1 MFRVQVDYL
10 TRTAIVPPDLP
21 ESPTEQ
27 SGGSAE
33 SGVHSP
39 NVRWREPTPEEHAL
53 ALTLSRTLQDPGDPP
68 RREVDRHVAPPGRL
82 VTSQAV
88 QGTASRALGVP
99 DFSRPWARPRR
110 TRRNVRPLRLGVL
123 TDISGSQRD
132 MVDLSCSLTWILSTA
147 GRDEGVDVL
156 SLLFGSDITSVAV
169 PGTSTRGVPEP
180 VRLSDT
186 ERFGEA
192 ADLLHRGLDL
202 DDRGTDRVV
211 VVFSDGGFTDE
222 ESDET
227 KRRLLTWARQGVS
240 VLWYSDVRDRPDHV
254 PLTARFRWINPS
266 GSARVDVIS
275 DVLVETERDR
285 SG

>member
-1 MFRVQVDYL
+1 MYKVQIDYL
-10 TRTAIVPPDLP
+10 TRTAVIPPDLP

-27 SGGSAE
+27 AGGRPE
-33 SGVHSP
+33 SGEHSP
-39 NVRWREPTPEEHAL
+39 NIRWRDPTREERASAL
-53 ALTLSRTLQDPGDPP
+53 RLSRTLQDPGDPP
-68 RREVDRHVAPPGRL
+68 RREVDRHALPPGRL

-99 DFSRPWARPRR
+99 DLSRPWARPRR
-110 TRRNVRPLRLGVL
+110 TRRNVRPLRMGVL

-169 PGTSTRGVPEP
+169 PGTSTRGIPEP
-180 VRLSDT
+180 VKLSDT
-186 ERFGEA
+186 ELFGGA
-192 ADLLHRGLDL
+192 AAALHRGLDL
-202 DDRGTDRVV
+202 DDRGADRVIV
-211 VVFSDGGFTDE
+211 VISDGDFTDGE
-222 ESDET
+222 TDEAE
-227 KRRLLTWARQGVS
+227 RWLLSWARLGVT

-266 GSARVDVIS
+266 GSAKVDVIS